1 VLGSHDPRR
10 EFLIRSC
17 GILIHGQSV
26 LAQEAVDDRGGKVY
40 ALPGGHLEF
49 GEGLAACMSREF
61 YEESGLNVEAEKLVY
76 VHENFYTLKG
86 VTTHEI
92 GFYFLADLNSEFP
105 AADPAGYI
113 PSRESHIRMRLLPL
127 AGLPAVELMPPFLRV
142 ELPPDVREH
151 FARPTR
157 HLIIREE

>member
-1 VLGSHDPRR
+1 MLGSHDPRR

-26 LAQEAVDDRGGKVY
+26 LAQEAVDDRGSKVY

-127 AGLPAVELMPPFLRV
+127 AGLAAVELMPPFLRV
-142 ELPPDVREH
+142 ELPNEVREH

-157 HLIIREE
+157 HLLSREE